1 VRKISIL
8 DESYMALE
16 GNIARSIDKADEI
29 VSGSREEAGE
39 LFDSLMSRVSDKANF
54 HTDPEFINF
63 KNDPNIGL
71 LSIGDALSSAISD
84 SLEKIREKKVMSLDD
99 IALVSKAYAAL
110 TGVTADMHND
120 EVEEAVHFFG
130 RQNTDIPDSAE
141 NVFVVQIS
149 ESARQLAIEK
159 MIQVQSVLMSS
170 VNQLSRSISSGG
182 DPELL
187 RSSMENLWLIKTM
200 LDPLVK

>member
-1 VRKISIL
+1 MRKISIL

-39 LFDSLMSRVSDKANF
+39 LFDSLMSRVSDKVNF

>member
-16 GNIARSIDKADEI
+16 GNIARSIDKADET

-39 LFDSLMSRVSDKANF
+39 LFDSLMSRVSDKVNF

>member
-16 GNIARSIDKADEI
+16 GNIARSIDKADET

>member
-1 VRKISIL
+1 MRKISIL

>member
-39 LFDSLMSRVSDKANF
+39 LFDSLMSWVSDKANF

>member
-1 VRKISIL
+1 MRKISIL

-16 GNIARSIDKADEI
+16 GNIARSIDKADET

-39 LFDSLMSRVSDKANF
+39 LFDSLMSRVSDKVNF